1 MVVSAIGLA
10 FGTILMKII
19 PQQTSLSPA
28 DIAIWRFAIAAPL
41 TWLVLIFRKTSR
53 RHVSGPLWR
62 FLGLGVVYSMAN
74 FCAVF
79 ALERL
84 LSSLYVIIV
93 YIYPSLVVLFSL
105 IFGKSV
111 PRLYWLGLPLTF
123 LGLVLA
129 AYEFG
134 QTFSV
139 DAVGFLLTILNAFA
153 MAAYLILSESAFRNV
168 EGRLAGTRWV
178 LTGAMTTGIVM
189 IPFLGCQAPDSWIG
203 WILLLSLSILGTL
216 IPILSMNIGLQFVGA
231 ARGSVIITLQPVL
244 TIVLSTLFLHD
255 TLTLQQWVGGAM
267 VIAAVIL
274 LQRSPDREGKSGK
287 SA

>member
-1 MVVSAIGLA
+1 
-10 FGTILMKII
+10 
-19 PQQTSLSPA
+19 
-28 DIAIWRFAIAAPL
+28 
-41 TWLVLIFRKTSR
+41 
-53 RHVSGPLWR
+53 
-62 FLGLGVVYSMAN
+62 
-74 FCAVF
+74 
-79 ALERL
+79 
-84 LSSLYVIIV
+84 
-93 YIYPSLVVLFSL
+93 
-105 IFGKSV
+105 
-111 PRLYWLGLPLTF
+111 
-123 LGLVLA
+123 
-129 AYEFG
+129 
-134 QTFSV
+134 
-139 DAVGFLLTILNAFA
+139 
-153 MAAYLILSESAFRNV
+153 
-168 EGRLAGTRWV
+168 
-178 LTGAMTTGIVM
+178 MTTGIVM